1 MKDLALLPAV
11 VDAATASEIVQERP
25 DVRFIDVRTP
35 AEFES
40 AHIPGSYNVPLDTL
54 AEHRRDIG
62 NAISG
67 PAILV
72 CRSGSRARQAEAVL
86 RQSGMTH
93 LHVLD
98 GGIMAWESRGKEVKR
113 GTQKWGL
120 ERQVRGLAGTLAFAG
135 AIGGLLIH
143 PLVGLLAVGI
153 GGGLMFSALTDT
165 CTMGM
170 ILSKLPYNHDASCDI
185 REVIGRLQSEQQ
197 AIANSQ

>member
-1 MKDLALLPAV
+1 MKDLATLPPV

-25 DVRFIDVRTP
+25 DIRLIDVRTP

-40 AHIPGSYNVPLDTL
+40 VHIPGSYNVPLDTL
-54 AEHRRDIG
+54 SEHRQDIG
-62 NAISG
+62 NALAG
-67 PAILV
+67 PAILI

-98 GGIMAWESRGKEVKR
+98 GGIIAWEMQGQEVRRGA
-113 GTQKWGL
+113 QKWGL
-120 ERQVRGLAGTLAFAG
+120 ERQVRGVAG
-135 AIGGLLIH
+135 ALVFIGAVGGLLIH
-143 PLVGLLAVGI
+143 PLIGLLAVGV

-170 ILSKLPYNHDASCDI
+170 LLSKLPYNRDASCDI
-185 REVIGRLQSEQQ
+185 NEIVGRLQNEQR
-197 AIANSQ
+197 ATANAR